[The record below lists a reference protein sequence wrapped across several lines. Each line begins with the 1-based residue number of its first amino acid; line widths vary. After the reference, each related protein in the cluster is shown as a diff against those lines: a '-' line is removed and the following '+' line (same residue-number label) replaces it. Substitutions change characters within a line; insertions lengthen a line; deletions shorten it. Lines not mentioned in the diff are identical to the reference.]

1 MLEMCSENNCDCGYI
16 SKNKSVKYDEDKLA
30 ACFDFNPFCGII
42 HSCSIPFPF
51 TLSWLCNYNLYYK
64 EIFNIMP
71 HARIS
76 MRYFFWITAFL
87 VITGNAYVIIS
98 SVVKTSCFKQ
108 AWPSVSLQCNHI
120 VILNIAVADFMMGI
134 YLITISILNIVK
146 FGSSNYNR
154 REWIGSLGCSIVGS
168 LALIS
173 SEASCFLMVILTAFR
188 LYHVYQPLSSM
199 TASSWSWKVCIFMSW
214 SVAVFLG
221 IFPMLETNSE
231 YFVSD
236 YTVKTLS
243 GNFEILRKADIDH
256 IACSLVG
263 LDRSN
268 FSNHEF
274 ISELEYINKHFS
286 RNATQDHFNSC
297 LKSYPTD
304 QDFIDHQNIMEM
316 VTSYYFIEPPKGKIG
331 FYSAVDTCLPR
342 FFSDPSNPG
351 WEYSIAIITLNL
363 TCFIFIAV
371 SYILIYIRSTK
382 KRPINAASTIDLQ
395 KQEAKM
401 QKRIARIIITDFACW
416 VPICIMAFV
425 TFSKLSDFSVLF
437 SEIASGF
444 LLPIN
449 SALNP
454 FLYSV
459 SLSELFKR
467 LRCQPLKKCRN

>member
-16 SKNKSVKYDEDKLA
+16 SKNESVKYDEDKLA
-30 ACFDFNPFCGII
+30 TCFDFIPFCGIM
-42 HSCSIPFPF
+42 HSCSIPFHF
-51 TLSWLCNYNLYYK
+51 TLSWLCDHSLSYK
-64 EIFNIMP
+64 YIFDIKP
-71 HARIS
+71 LAIIS
-76 MRYFFWITAFL
+76 IRYFFWIIAFL

-134 YLITISILNIVK
+134 YLLTISMLNIVK
-146 FGSSNYNR
+146 FGSSDYNR
-154 REWIGSLGCSIVGS
+154 MEWIGSLGCSIVGS

-188 LYHVYQPLSSM
+188 LYYVYRPLSSM

-221 IFPMLETNSE
+221 VFPMLETNSE
-231 YFVSD
+231 YFVSE

-243 GNFEILRKADIDH
+243 GNFEFLGKAYIDH
-256 IACSLVG
+256 IACSLAR
-263 LDRSN
+263 LDHSN

-286 RNATQDHFNSC
+286 RNATQDHFNFC
-297 LKSYPTD
+297 LKSYPTH

-331 FYSAVDTCLPR
+331 FYNPVDQCLPW

-351 WEYSIAIITLNL
+351 WEYTIAIITLNL
-363 TCFIFIAV
+363 TCIIFIAV

-382 KRPINAASTIDLQ
+382 KRPINPASTINLQ
-395 KQEAKM
+395 KREAKM
-401 QKRIARIIITDFACW
+401 QKRIATIIITDFACW
-416 VPICIMAFV
+416 VPIFIMAFV
-425 TFSKLSDFSVLF
+425 TFSGLSQFGILF
-437 SEIASGF
+437 SEIAVAF

-449 SALNP
+449 SASNP
-454 FLYSV
+454 FLFSV
-459 SLSELFKR
+459 SLSKLFKR